1 MVMFASSAVICGLHT
16 TSRTTSRKRS
26 SNHPGQVPGNQ
37 PRYSPAN
44 SESGLFAVVKNTNI
58 SLISAKRSR
67 CALDIACACDSRP
80 RARTRRYFPS
90 LCSGKRRQGRPKQVK
105 RYGHI
110 VTRCAIVAIAISGG
124 LSADTTQNSYQL
136 PSDAQ
141 VIGYLLQSVTWY
153 RHLYTERQV
162 ASDPGDLVFLND
174 NQALESEIVKLS
186 FEFAKADAALA
197 KTATSPHDALATL
210 AAPASADLAH
220 FIELKNRNDQLTQQ
234 TSEDIGKLNENIAS
248 ARRVDRQKLNAA
260 LDDAQS
266 RLELLQA
273 VSQAVNDLI
282 QFVQTARTAKANTST
297 LDLTIDDLAQSIPEL
312 SSPATPL
319 SKLPVQDADSRTSNS
334 WRETVLL
341 GLASEV
347 SALNRK
353 LRVVDEKIRLTDNF
367 LLSAKN
373 IRTPMSGFITRV
385 LQRAVTSNLQTSDL
399 LLLREEK
406 SQLDALTLE
415 LKAFSPAILA
425 LDKQKALLEEYES
438 HLQPWRTAV
447 ASQYRQAWK
456 KLVVRLLIVALIVGL
471 LFGMGEISRRLALR
485 RIQDPNRRRVISM
498 VHRFLTLFAI
508 AVVALFT
515 VASDLS
521 SLATYFGLLTAGM
534 AVALQNVILASLGY
548 LVLMGKRGIRI
559 GDRIQVS
566 GITGDVINMGLLQF
580 QLREFDVEEARFT
593 GHVATFSNSLV
604 FVSPAT
610 GLLKFN
616 SAAGK
621 AAEAASNDNG
631 TQRDPRSTGPVLEAR
646 GKD

>member
-1 MVMFASSAVICGLHT
+1 
-16 TSRTTSRKRS
+16 
-26 SNHPGQVPGNQ
+26 
-37 PRYSPAN
+37 
-44 SESGLFAVVKNTNI
+44 
-58 SLISAKRSR
+58 
-67 CALDIACACDSRP
+67 
-80 RARTRRYFPS
+80 
-90 LCSGKRRQGRPKQVK
+90 VK

-110 VTRCAIVAIAISGG
+110 ATSCAIFAIAISGG
-124 LSADTTQNSYQL
+124 LSADTPRNSYQL

-141 VIGYLLQSVTWY
+141 IVGYLLQSVTWY

-174 NQALESEIVKLS
+174 NQALESQIVKLS

-197 KTATSPHDALATL
+197 KTATSPHDAPATL

-220 FIELKNRNDQLTQQ
+220 FIELKNRNDQVAQQ
-234 TSEDIGKLNENIAS
+234 TSEDIGKLNQTIAS
-248 ARRVDRQKLNAA
+248 AREADRKKLKAA

-266 RLELLQA
+266 RIELLQA

-282 QFVQTARTAKANTST
+282 QFVQTAETAQANNAT

-319 SKLPVQDADSRTSNS
+319 SKLPAQDSDSRTSNS
-334 WRETVLL
+334 WRETGIL

-353 LRVVDEKIRLTDNF
+353 LRVVDEKLRLTDNF

-373 IRTPMSGFITRV
+373 IRTPMSGFITQV
-385 LQRAVTSNLQTSDL
+385 LQRAVTSNLQTSNL
-399 LLLREEK
+399 SLLREQK

-415 LKAFSPAILA
+415 LKAFSPAIVA

-438 HLQPWRTAV
+438 HLLPWRTAV
-447 ASQYRQAWK
+447 AKQYRQAWN
-456 KLVVRLLIVALIVGL
+456 KLAIRLLIVALIVGL
-471 LFGMGEISRRLALR
+471 LFGMGEISRRLALG

-498 VHRFLTLFAI
+498 VHRLLTLFAI
-508 AVVALFT
+508 AVVALFS

-566 GITGDVINMGLLQF
+566 GITGDVINMGMLQF
-580 QLREFDVEEARFT
+580 QLREFDVEEDRFT

-604 FVSPAT
+604 FVSPAI

-616 SAAGK
+616 SAAGR
-621 AAEAASNDNG
+621 AANPAPNRNG
-631 TQRDPRSTGPVLEAR
+631 TERDAEEHWSGAGGQR
-646 GKD
+646 